1 MPLFELE
8 SSVRGRRR
16 VFVRAQLPLLL
27 GTVFITGVVAVA
39 VPAELVT
46 PILLAGI
53 LTIVAASAA
62 AVLLPWERW
71 SPNGL
76 ISVAVADLVGVALI
90 RAELFSVLPSVGMLA
105 IFPILWLAYG
115 FRRWVV
121 VIAIAGALFITSFA
135 FAYRG
140 VWPTTA
146 LEWANVITLP
156 ALIVGVAVVVNI
168 AATQLRRNSQR
179 LRVASDAQAAALQES
194 RDNELLS
201 RAILDT
207 VAAGVAFYN
216 ADNQLV
222 LANKLAAGM
231 VELVGFRL
239 DQPPYAGD
247 NVLAAD
253 RSTPIPYEEQ
263 IIPRALRGEEITDH
277 VEWLGPAD
285 QQTAIMASSRRV
297 HRDDGVLLGTVIVAY
312 DITELAHSID
322 IREQFLTTV
331 SHELRTP
338 LTSITGYLELLEDS
352 LDPTDTTSSSYLTV
366 VSRNASN
373 LHDRIGELLTA
384 TDIAAPLQLRPA
396 HISTILNDAAAKLT
410 DTAEQRNQ
418 TVHVTHD
425 NTDGITALVDA
436 ARLRRAF
443 EEIIDN
449 ALKFS
454 PPDTTIT
461 ITHTHTARGDN
472 ITVQD
477 QGPGISRG
485 EQTRVFDRFY
495 RTPYARNNA
504 IQGFGLGLT
513 LAKNTI
519 TAHHGHITITATNPG
534 TTITATIPDSP
545 PQDVPATS

>member
-1 MPLFELE
+1 MFI
-8 SSVRGRRR
+8 
-16 VFVRAQLPLLL
+16 RAQLPLLL
-27 GTVFITGVVAVA
+27 ATVFVVMVVAVA
-39 VPAELVT
+39 IPAELVT
-46 PILLAGI
+46 PVLLAGI
-53 LTIVAASAA
+53 VTITVASVAAF
-62 AVLLPWERW
+62 VLPWERW
-71 SPNGL
+71 SSNGL

-90 RAELFSVLPSVGMLA
+90 RAELFAVLPSVGMLV
-105 IFPILWLAYG
+105 IFPILWLSYG

-121 VIAIAGALFITSFA
+121 VIAIAGALFMTSLA

-156 ALIVGVAVVVNI
+156 TIIVGVAVVVNI
-168 AATQLRRNSQR
+168 AASHLRRNSQR
-179 LRVASDAQAAALQES
+179 LRTASDAQAAALQES

-201 RAILDT
+201 RVILDT
-207 VAAGVAFYN
+207 VAAGVAFYDAGN
-216 ADNQLV
+216 RLV
-222 LANKLAAGM
+222 IANRLAADM

-253 RSTPIPYEEQ
+253 RATPIPYEEQ
-263 IIPRALRGEEITDH
+263 IIPRALRGEEMSDH

-285 QQTAIMASSRRV
+285 QQVAIMASSRQV
-297 HRDDGVLLGTVIVAY
+297 NRDDGVLLGTVIVAY

-322 IREQFLTTV
+322 IREQFLATV

-352 LDPTDTTSSSYLTV
+352 LDPADTTNQGYLEV
-366 VSRNASN
+366 VSRNAGS

-384 TDIAAPLQLRPA
+384 TDIAALLQLRPVTVGSVLDEA
-396 HISTILNDAAAKLT
+396 VAR
-410 DTAEQRNQ
+410 TAETATKRAQ
-418 TVHVTHD
+418 T
-425 NTDGITALVDA
+425 IRLVRDHNVETPCMIDPG
-436 ARLRRAF
+436 RLRRAF

-461 ITHTHTARGDN
+461 HTSSRDDDV

-477 QGPGISRG
+477 EGPGISRG

-519 TAHHGHITITATNPG
+519 AAHHGRIAIATADPG
-534 TTITATIPDSP
+534 TTLSITIPHSTRDEGSP
-545 PQDVPATS
+545 SR

>member
-1 MPLFELE
+1 MFI
-8 SSVRGRRR
+8 
-16 VFVRAQLPLLL
+16 RAQLPLLL
-27 GTVFITGVVAVA
+27 ATVFVVMVVAVA
-39 VPAELVT
+39 IPAELVT
-46 PILLAGI
+46 PVLLTGI
-53 LTIVAASAA
+53 VTITVASVAAF
-62 AVLLPWERW
+62 VLPWERW
-71 SPNGL
+71 SSNRL

-105 IFPILWLAYG
+105 IFPILWLSYG

-121 VIAIAGALFITSFA
+121 VIAIAGALFMTSLA

-156 ALIVGVAVVVNI
+156 TIIVGVAVVVNI
-168 AATQLRRNSQR
+168 AASHLRRNSQR
-179 LRVASDAQAAALQES
+179 LRTANDAQAAALQES

-207 VAAGVAFYN
+207 VAAGVAFYDAGN
-216 ADNQLV
+216 RLV
-222 LANKLAAGM
+222 IANRLAADM

-253 RSTPIPYEEQ
+253 RATPIPYEEQ

-285 QQTAIMASSRRV
+285 QQVAIMASSRQV

-352 LDPTDTTSSSYLTV
+352 LDPADTTNQGYLEV
-366 VSRNASN
+366 VSRNAGI
-373 LHDRIGELLTA
+373 LHDRIGELLAA
-384 TDIAAPLQLRPA
+384 TDIAAPLQLRLVTVGSVLDEA
-396 HISTILNDAAAKLT
+396 VARTAKTATKRAQTIRLVRD
-410 DTAEQRNQ
+410 R
-418 TVHVTHD
+418 TVD
-425 NTDGITALVDA
+425 IPRMVDPG
-436 ARLRRAF
+436 RLRRAF

-454 PPDTTIT
+454 PSNTTIT
-461 ITHTHTARGDN
+461 ITHTSSSSSDDDV

-477 QGPGISRG
+477 EGPGISRG

-519 TAHHGHITITATNPG
+519 AAHHGRIAIATADPG
-534 TTITATIPDSP
+534 TTLSITIPHSTHDEGSP
-545 PQDVPATS
+545 SR